1 LCIFL
6 QKHIP
11 EKRAFQRSLLRW
23 YDRYKRDLPWRKTPD
38 PYRIL
43 VSEFMLQQT
52 RVETVIP
59 YFERFLSRFP
69 SLEAL
74 AKTSPQKV
82 LQAWAGLG
90 YYARARNLQKAAK
103 TIREVHGGKIPS
115 AKRDLLALPGVGPYI
130 AGAVA
135 SLAFNKP
142 EAALDGNVKRVF
154 SRLLDLRRK
163 KPADRQRKIL
173 ERIVENI
180 IPPGR
185 AADFNQ
191 ALMDLGA
198 RVCIPTR
205 PRCSVCPLIPF
216 CSWRGVDT
224 APKARLT
231 TKTRQEI
238 WVVALIEKNGRFLI
252 HRKEGTGL
260 LAGLWQFPTVVF
272 KRGEKF
278 GEVDG
283 KEQSKEKEALKTMV
297 LKYFGLRAK
306 IQHLLPPQEHRFTHI
321 HAMMR
326 PYLCSFSK
334 IIRPPDPIEMRWVK
348 PSNFSRYPIS
358 RAMAK
363 ITALL
368 KDIRGEESTLR

>member
-1 LCIFL
+1 LYIFL

-11 EKRAFQRSLLRW
+11 ERRAFQRSLLRW
-23 YDRYKRDLPWRKTPD
+23 YARYKRDLPWRKTPD

-43 VSEFMLQQT
+43 ISEFMLQQT

-69 SLEAL
+69 SLGAL
-74 AKTSPQKV
+74 AQASPHKV

-103 TIREVHGGKIPS
+103 AIREVHGGKIPS
-115 AKRDLLALPGVGPYI
+115 ARRDLLALPGVGPYI

-154 SRLLDLRRK
+154 GRLLDLRRK
-163 KPADRQRKIL
+163 KPADHGKIL
-173 ERIVENI
+173 ERIVGNL

-198 RVCIPTR
+198 RVCIPAR

-231 TKTRQEI
+231 TQTRQEI

-272 KRGEKF
+272 KGGEKF

-283 KEQSKEKEALKTMV
+283 KEQNKEKEALETMV
-297 LKYFGLRAK
+297 LQDFGLKVK
-306 IQHLLPPQEHRFTHI
+306 IKHLLPPQEHHFTHI
-321 HAMMR
+321 HATMR
-326 PYLCSFSK
+326 PYLGSFRK
-334 IIRPPDPIEMRWVK
+334 IIRPPGPVEMRWVK
-348 PSNFSRYPIS
+348 PPNFSRYPIS

-363 ITALL
+363 IAELP
-368 KDIRGEESTLR
+368 KK